1 MPLFV
6 PVIPITQPD
15 LIDPVIDELG
25 LFPAAA
31 DVADVAS
38 HCAEED
44 LEIQD
49 ASFSLED
56 DVENQDEFLGIG
68 ASHKR
73 F

>member
-6 PVIPITQPD
+6 PVIPRTQPD

-38 HCAEED
+38 HGD

-49 ASFSLED
+49 ALFSLED
-56 DVENQDEFLGIG
+56 DVENQDESLGIG

-73 F
+73 L